1 MSEEAERE
9 ETRDWIRQL
18 QEEEQEEGKNN
29 CKRQLNNNLN
39 TIFSIR
45 YEALLSSIYH
55 NFTTRLGQL
64 LKDLS
69 SAVRISLVVHLK
81 FQVECSG

>member
-18 QEEEQEEGKNN
+18 QEEEQEEGKSN

-39 TIFSIR
+39 AIFSRR

-69 SAVRISLVVHLK
+69 SAVWISLVIHLK

>member
-64 LKDLS
+64 PNDLS
-69 SAVRISLVVHLK
+69 SAVWISLVVHLK